1 MTTTSQKRS
10 IGGTLALLVTTPGI
24 SNACANCF
32 AATGTQGLR
41 AYYLSTILLSTM
53 PFLLIGL
60 IVAIAYSSRRVQKK
74 AIHDLGSEPGYIKR
88 RKSSDSA

>member
-1 MTTTSQKRS
+1 MTTSSQKRS
-10 IGGTLALLVTTPGI
+10 IGGALALLVTTPGI

-60 IVAIAYSSRRVQKK
+60 IMAIAYTSRRIQNK
-74 AIHDLGSEPGYIKR
+74 ANRELGWEPGYIKR
-88 RKSSDSA
+88 GKSSDSA